1 MRALFWT
8 ILLGVLTQTGSVSA
22 AEPSLDWPYY
32 RSAMQ
37 LEAVRAQLGQPA
49 SIPWARALN
58 ERIGFRVK
66 SAEPEQVE
74 ALEQTVALGIARLWT
89 RMKGPPALPKREG
102 RPVIPVGLDT
112 CRKTWDDVEEG
123 MMGLHTAISTW
134 SERPTCLLQ
143 RFGTASGLTGDTT
156 ESVELSL
163 RMVGGRQGARG
174 RVVGWPGEKEKG
186 FRALYRAEGPIL
198 TLLSSQVKIP
208 LGWANVMRS
217 GGGAVLLER
226 PIALNQQGR
235 IGELTARLV
244 YAKPRKNG
252 SKWLDIGTLPA
263 PPLPILVRPYTPKPD
278 DVVSECVGPEGV
290 VAYAREGV
298 ERWLGENAIYHCE
311 EGVLVPSDT
320 GRSLV
325 LIQDAGAGR
334 GVTRRAAQVVLY
346 TLAASERIPVEQVEI
361 AENLNRAMTLDHITI
376 FYSDPADEELAAR
389 ITKSLHL
396 AMPWQA
402 IVTKKTAKLTGKI
415 TVQVGW

>member
-1 MRALFWT
+1 
-8 ILLGVLTQTGSVSA
+8 
-22 AEPSLDWPYY
+22 
-32 RSAMQ
+32 MQ
-37 LEAVRAQLGQPA
+37 LEAVRAHLGQPA
-49 SIPWARALN
+49 DIPWARELN

-66 SAEPEQVE
+66 TAEAAEIEPLNQ
-74 ALEQTVALGIARLWT
+74 AVALGIARLWT
-89 RMKGPPALPKREG
+89 RMKGPPALPKNEG
-102 RPVIPVGLDT
+102 RPVIQVGLDT

-123 MMGLHTAISTW
+123 MQGLHTAISTW

-143 RFGTASGLTGDTT
+143 RFGTASGLTGETDET
-156 ESVELSL
+156 VELAL

-186 FRALYRAEGPIL
+186 FRALYKAEGPIL

-208 LGWANVMRS
+208 IGWANVMRS

-226 PIALNQQGR
+226 PVALNQRGR

-252 SKWLDIGTLPA
+252 SKWLDIGKLPA
-263 PPLPILVRPYTPKPD
+263 PPLPLLVRPYTPMSD
-278 DVVSECVGPEGV
+278 EAASTCVGREGV

-298 ERWLGENAIYHCE
+298 ERWLGENAVYHCE
-311 EGVLVPSDT
+311 EGVLVPADGS
-320 GRSLV
+320 RSLV
-325 LIQDAGAGR
+325 LVQDAGAGR

-346 TLAASERIPVEQVEI
+346 TLAASENIPVEEVEI
-361 AENLNRAMTLDHITI
+361 AENLTRVMSLDHITI
-376 FYSDPADEELAAR
+376 FYSDPADQALAEL

-402 IVTKKTAKLTGKI
+402 IVTKKTAKLSGKI